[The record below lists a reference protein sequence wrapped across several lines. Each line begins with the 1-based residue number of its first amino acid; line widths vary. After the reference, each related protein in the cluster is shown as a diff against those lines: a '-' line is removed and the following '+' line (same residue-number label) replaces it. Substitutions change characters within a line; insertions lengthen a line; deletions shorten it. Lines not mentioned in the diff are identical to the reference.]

1 MASTDVEHAGG
12 HGEGGHVEV
21 IDTGWRHE
29 PAEAPSAR
37 FGWHGAATKT
47 FYGAAIFFSL
57 FLLAM
62 IIGNHTGHIE
72 DLYLIA
78 FAAGTIFLVV
88 RGWWMNR
95 GKWS

>member
-1 MASTDVEHAGG
+1 MFRRTPSNPFAACLP
-12 HGEGGHVEV
+12 V
-21 IDTGWRHE
+21 IVQM
-29 PAEAPSAR
+29 P
-37 FGWHGAATKT
+37 
-47 FYGAAIFFSL
+47 IFFAL

-62 IIGNHTGHIE
+62 IIGNHTGRIE